1 MFNNVLDRKET
12 FFCEKNSI
20 FQSPKQLKNENFF
33 FIFFR
38 SYFDRKQIK
47 KKITFFNK
55 KRGLTPLEKCG
66 LGDFK
71 RLQFLMTKKSFCLKH
86 HFKSYFDRKQRQKN
100 YIF

>member
-71 RLQFLMTKKSFCLKH
+71 RLNFLWPKKVSFQSRTLLNFISSHILTKNK
-86 HFKSYFDRKQRQKN
+86 
-100 YIF
+100 